1 MAPRSS
7 YLFAILLTR
16 FVGWCTLVETRN
28 GICSRT
34 KMAATTS
41 ILSLV
46 SRHITCRHMNT
57 DVTSGLVNA
66 PTPTNPSFPY
76 FPRFLSTFLLASP
89 LPWRFLLSAAL
100 QFIPITSSSLLYLF
114 SFFSFLSFPFPS
126 LLFFLLLF
134 LSFWLPPFFPC
145 RLSYFQADFFPPLP
159 QLVWEEP
166 VIIATVGF
174 VCPRRGQWP
183 TVRTIRS
190 RHLYSAW
197 FRQLQI
203 SSFLFTLEERLK
215 IHVAHFRPRSTVV
228 IKWFPQSIRKLKKF
242 VSRWREFNRNP
253 EFALAPISINARLM

>member
-7 YLFAILLTR
+7 YLFAILLIR

-134 LSFWLPPFFPC
+134 LSFWSFEKNPWLLPRWASSVREKGNDPQCAGFDRVTYIARDFDSC
-145 RLSYFQADFFPPLP
+145 RY
-159 QLVWEEP
+159 LVSFSPWKKD
-166 VIIATVGF
+166 
-174 VCPRRGQWP
+174 
-183 TVRTIRS
+183 S
-190 RHLYSAW
+190 R
-197 FRQLQI
+197 
-203 SSFLFTLEERLK
+203 FT
-215 IHVAHFRPRSTVV
+215 
-228 IKWFPQSIRKLKKF
+228 
-242 VSRWREFNRNP
+242 
-253 EFALAPISINARLM
+253 

>member
-134 LSFWLPPFFPC
+134 LSFWLPPFF
-145 RLSYFQADFFPPLP
+145 LAAFL
-159 QLVWEEP
+159 
-166 VIIATVGF
+166 
-174 VCPRRGQWP
+174 
-183 TVRTIRS
+183 
-190 RHLYSAW
+190 
-197 FRQLQI
+197 I
-203 SSFLFTLEERLK
+203 SKQTSFLPCLNSFEKNPWLLPRWASSVREEGNDPQCAGFDRVTYIARDFDSCRYLVSFSPWKKDSRFT
-215 IHVAHFRPRSTVV
+215 
-228 IKWFPQSIRKLKKF
+228 
-242 VSRWREFNRNP
+242 
-253 EFALAPISINARLM
+253 